1 MSIRHRMVENK
12 ENIKLGRK
20 DWIEQGLKVL
30 GESGV
35 EALRVEPLAK
45 LMNVTKG
52 SFYWH
57 FKNRQELLDALLQ
70 QWVNSQTEGIIQQVD
85 EKDGDAETKL
95 MHLFELAIEDD
106 GKVENAIRA
115 WATND
120 VKAASILES
129 VDLHRLEYTRDLF
142 VQVGFTGI
150 DAMVRARMAY
160 YTLVVGE
167 FTVGTRMNQNQRL
180 LEARLQHTILTRRN

>member
-1 MSIRHRMVENK
+1 MSIRCRMVKNK
-12 ENIKLGRK
+12 EAIKLGRK
-20 DWIEQGLKVL
+20 DWVKQGLKIL
-30 GESGV
+30 GESGI
-35 EALRVEPLAK
+35 EAVRVEPLAK

-57 FKNRQELLDALLQ
+57 FKNRDELLEALLQ
-70 QWVNSQTEGIIQQVD
+70 EWVRSETEGIIQRVD
-85 EKDGDAETKL
+85 EKHGDAIAKL
-95 MHLFELAIEDD
+95 MHLFELAIQDD

-120 VKAASILES
+120 VKAANILS
-129 VDLHRLEYTRDLF
+129 KVDSHRLEYTRDLF
-142 VQVGFTGI
+142 LQIGFSGI

-167 FTVGTRMNQNQRL
+167 FTVGTRMNQDERL
-180 LEARLQHTILTRRN
+180 LEARLQHAILTNRN

>member
-1 MSIRHRMVENK
+1 MVRNK
-12 ENIKLGRK
+12 DNIKLGRK
-20 DWIEQGLKVL
+20 DWVEQGLKVL
-30 GESGV
+30 GEFGV
-35 EALRVEPLAK
+35 EAVKVEPLAK
-45 LMNVTKG
+45 SMNVTKG

-57 FKNRQELLDALLQ
+57 FKNRRELLEALLQ
-70 QWVNSQTEGIIQQVD
+70 EWVNSQTEGIIQQVD
-85 EKDGDAETKL
+85 TKDGDANTKL
-95 MHLFELAIEDD
+95 MHLFELAIQDD

-120 VKAASILES
+120 VKAANILES

-142 VQVGFTGI
+142 LQVGFSGI

-167 FTVGTRMNQNQRL
+167 FTVGTRMNQDERL
-180 LEARLQHTILTRRN
+180 LEARLQHAILTHCN

>member
-1 MSIRHRMVENK
+1 MVKK
-12 ENIKLGRK
+12 ETTKLGRK
-20 DWIEQGLKVL
+20 DWIKQGLKVL

-35 EALRVEPLAK
+35 EAVRVEPLAK

-57 FKNRQELLDALLQ
+57 FKNREELLEALLQ
-70 QWVNSQTEGIIQQVD
+70 EWVNIQTEGIIQQVD
-85 EKDGDAETKL
+85 RKDGDAKSKL
-95 MHLFELAIEDD
+95 LYLFELAIEDD

-120 VKAASILES
+120 VKAANILS
-129 VDLHRLEYTRDLF
+129 TVDSHRLEYTRDLF
-142 VQVGFTGI
+142 LQVGFSRI

-167 FTVGTRMNQNQRL
+167 FTVGTRMNREERL
-180 LEARLQHTILTRRN
+180 VEARLQHTILTRRD

>member
-1 MSIRHRMVENK
+1 MVENK